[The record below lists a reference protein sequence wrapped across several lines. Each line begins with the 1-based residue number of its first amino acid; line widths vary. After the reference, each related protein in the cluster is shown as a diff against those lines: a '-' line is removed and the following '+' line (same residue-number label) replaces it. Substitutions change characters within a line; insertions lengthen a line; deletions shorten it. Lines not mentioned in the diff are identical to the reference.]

1 MPLLYLSFKHDSDN
15 RNGNS
20 FNFILP
26 NEIPVQNVQVKDATV
41 VLGGSPLQYG
51 TTAISSSSVPPVVTN
66 IRLPNSKFG
75 GFNGTR
81 VWLQFV
87 NGDILNPRQILSN
100 SSSEAGKIPL
110 PMNYFQGR
118 DKYQYNYMEQGFHI
132 HGIDRSFDVNVFLDD
147 GSTPAVFGDSLL
159 NNICSIDLV
168 LEYDEV
174 N

>member
-1 MPLLYLSFKHDSDN
+1 MPLLYLSFKHDSKN

-20 FNFILP
+20 FNFSLP
-26 NEIPVQNVQVKDATV
+26 NEIPIQNVILKDSTV
-41 VLGGSPLQYG
+41 VLGGSPIQYG
-51 TTAISSSSVPPVVTN
+51 TTPITNTAVPPVTTT
-66 IRLPNSKFG
+66 IKLPNSKFG

-81 VWLQFV
+81 LWLQFV

-100 SSSEAGKIPL
+100 SSSEAGKIPI

-118 DKYQYNYMEQGFHI
+118 EKYQYQYLEQSFHI

-147 GSTPAVFGDSLL
+147 GSTQAEFGDSLL
-159 NNICSIDLV
+159 NNICSVDLV